1 MILECDG
8 QELPAPVSLKVDDE
22 ILWSSAT
29 GRTLDGTML
38 GDVVAEKKTLSVNW
52 GILQES
58 ELMIIKNKLIAGF
71 FPITFHDDGQ
81 DITIPTYRGTL
92 SKEQLFQDGK
102 AILTGK
108 HDVQD
113 DQLRHGNI
121 HGLPEA
127 LGRFKA
133 LHVVSAGLKCIL
145 LQLPDGG
152 VIFYNIDHALGSSFS
167 LATAGSPSG
176 KRYRSR

>member
-1 MILECDG
+1 LILECDG

-92 SKEQLFQDGK
+92 SKEQIGRLDDG
-102 AILTGK
+102 
-108 HDVQD
+108 
-113 DQLRHGNI
+113 
-121 HGLPEA
+121 
-127 LGRFKA
+127 
-133 LHVVSAGLKCIL
+133 
-145 LQLPDGG
+145 
-152 VIFYNIDHALGSSFS
+152 IFY
-167 LATAGSPSG
+167 
-176 KRYRSR
+176 YRSASVQIIQQ

>member
-92 SKEQLFQDGK
+92 SKEQIGRLDDG
-102 AILTGK
+102 
-108 HDVQD
+108 
-113 DQLRHGNI
+113 
-121 HGLPEA
+121 
-127 LGRFKA
+127 
-133 LHVVSAGLKCIL
+133 
-145 LQLPDGG
+145 
-152 VIFYNIDHALGSSFS
+152 IFYYSSAS
-167 LATAGSPSG
+167 VQIIQQY
-176 KRYRSR
+176 YRKGIRK

>member
-81 DITIPTYRGTL
+81 DITIPTYRGTF
-92 SKEQLFQDGK
+92 SKEQLGRLDDG
-102 AILTGK
+102 
-108 HDVQD
+108 
-113 DQLRHGNI
+113 
-121 HGLPEA
+121 
-127 LGRFKA
+127 
-133 LHVVSAGLKCIL
+133 
-145 LQLPDGG
+145 
-152 VIFYNIDHALGSSFS
+152 IFY
-167 LATAGSPSG
+167 
-176 KRYRSR
+176 YRSASVQIIQQ